1 MEHYNGQNRRNAQK
15 MHCALEAL
23 ESQKYL
29 LVYALSMKRL
39 RLLYLADCVSSHST
53 KGDFI
58 HVKEVLEAFVRK
70 CHNLTLLIRGKE
82 IPKFLE
88 NHIYTLKLPDPRFP
102 LSFLVYA
109 ISALTITIE
118 TLAKKPNAIY
128 VRDNGINLGVTI
140 GKILRTPVI
149 LEVNGDLFLEYSL
162 KNKALAQ
169 ILKLA
174 MRITYPLAD
183 AIIIPSKGQLSILK
197 PQKVNPNKV
206 YVIPNAVNPQKFHLQ
221 NKAKCRQKLK
231 LTEDSFYFCF
241 VGNLAPWQGLDYAI
255 TALSKL
261 IGESKDPKIKLI
273 VIGDGPVKEKLQT
286 LANKLNIKNN
296 IIFLGAVDHENIP
309 CIINACDVCIAPFT
323 AWRNKKIGVSPL
335 KLYEYLSCGK
345 PVIASK
351 VPGTKIISEL
361 DAGILVEPD
370 NVEELKKAYKEAIK
384 KLSYWEKKAHIIHKE
399 IAINHSWDSRVDT
412 ILKIIQQII
421 HRKHKFSN

>member
-1 MEHYNGQNRRNAQK
+1 MPRDS
-15 MHCALEAL
+15 LTF
-23 ESQKYL
+23 S
-29 LVYALSMKRL
+29 SKRL
-39 RLLYLADCVSSHST
+39 DLLYLSEAVSLHST
-53 KGDFI
+53 KGDVI
-58 HVKEVLEAFVRK
+58 HVREVLEAFVRK
-70 CHNLTLLIRGKE
+70 GHNITLLIRAKK
-82 IPKFLE
+82 IPRFLE
-88 NHIYTLKLPDPRFP
+88 ERMFTLKIPDFHFP
-102 LSFLVYA
+102 LSVFAFLMSLMM
-109 ISALTITIE
+109 IDIE
-118 TLAKKPNAIY
+118 LLFKKVDCIY
-128 VRDNGINLGVTI
+128 QRDNGVNAGVII
-140 GKILRTPVI
+140 GKIFHIPVI

-261 IGESKDPKIKLI
+261 IRESKDPKIKLI

-351 VPGTKIISEL
+351 VPGTEIISEL